1 LFVLDLCRSAHLIAN
16 RRRSS
21 LKSNLAG

>member
-1 LFVLDLCRSAHLIAN
+1 MPSQTAN

-21 LKSNLAG
+21 LPCCWR